1 MSVNLRL
8 KEVLKIKEL
17 NIKQFSEQLEMP
29 YRTVQNYLLNERNPK
44 AEALVKIS
52 QKMNVNLNWLLL
64 NEGDMFKNSINE
76 NKLTEQ
82 ETKLIENYRLMTYEV
97 KEAFDTSFEAVPKK

>member
-1 MSVNLRL
+1 MSINLRL

-29 YRTVQNYLLNERNPK
+29 YRTVQNYLLNERDPN

-64 NEGDMFKNSINE
+64 NEGYMFKNSINE

-82 ETKLIENYRLMTYEV
+82 ETKLIENYRLMTDEV
-97 KEAFDTSFEAVPKK
+97 KEVFDTSFEAVPKK